1 MHVCEV
7 ALISGGNLALTGR
20 GAGVCCVIMMTQ
32 SRRDFLK
39 VAIGAALTTPLFA
52 ATKGDR
58 WKFAICNET
67 FKDWPH
73 EKAFA
78 FAAECGYTGLE
89 LAPFTFANNVR
100 DINKIQRAEIRQL
113 AKSKRLEIIGLH
125 WLLAKTEGFYLT
137 SPERDVRRKT
147 ADYFG
152 DLARFC
158 ADLGG
163 KLMVLGSPQQRN
175 LLPGVTHAEAMKFAA
190 DTLRMAMPA
199 LEKAKVTMALEP
211 LAPGGTT
218 FMTTAAQGV
227 ELAGLVD
234 SPYCKLH
241 LDCRA
246 MSSEPTPIPD
256 LLRKHR
262 TLLHHFHANDAN
274 SQGPGFG
281 KTDFVPIF
289 TALRDINYRGWV
301 SVEIFDYSPTPERL
315 ARESIAYMKK
325 CVAQLPK

>member
-1 MHVCEV
+1 MFP
-7 ALISGGNLALTGR
+7 
-20 GAGVCCVIMMTQ
+20 Q

-39 VAIGAALTTPLFA
+39 NAIGTALGSALAPLGAGSFA
-52 ATKGDR
+52 ATERGR

-73 EKAFA
+73 DRAFA
-78 FAAECGYTGLE
+78 FAAECGYQGME

-100 DINKIQRAEIRQL
+100 DITPAQRAEIRRL
-113 AKSKRLEIIGLH
+113 AKTNRLEVIGLH
-125 WLLAKTEGFYLT
+125 WLLAKTEGYYLT

-152 DLARFC
+152 ELARFC

-163 KLMVLGSPQQRN
+163 KVMVLGSPQQRN
-175 LLPGVTHAEAMKFAA
+175 LLPGVSHADAMKYAA

-199 LEKAKVTMALEP
+199 LEAAKVTMALEP
-211 LAPGGTT
+211 LSPQTTT
-218 FMTTAAQGV
+218 FMTTAAHGV

-234 SPYCKLH
+234 SPRCRLH

-246 MSSEPTPIPD
+246 MSTEPTPIPD
-256 LLRKHR
+256 LIRKHR
-262 TLLHHFHANDAN
+262 SLLHHFHANDAN

-281 KTDFVPIF
+281 KVDFVPIF
-289 TALRDINYRGWV
+289 KALREIDYRGWV
-301 SVEIFDYSPTPERL
+301 SVEIFDYAPTPERL

-325 CVAQLPK
+325 CVAELPKQVVS